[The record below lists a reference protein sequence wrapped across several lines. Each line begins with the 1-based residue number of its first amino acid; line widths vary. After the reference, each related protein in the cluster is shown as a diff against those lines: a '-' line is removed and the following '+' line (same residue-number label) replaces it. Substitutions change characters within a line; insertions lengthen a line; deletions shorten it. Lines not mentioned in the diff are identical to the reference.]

1 MSAGPNPSAAPP
13 ADGPAG
19 LPAAGDSVALARAA
33 RADVLRMVHRARASH
48 VGSCYSIAD
57 ILAVLYGRV
66 LRRRA
71 GEPRWP
77 GRDRF
82 ILSKG
87 HAAAIV
93 YATLANVGIL
103 PRSELDTYGADGSLY
118 MTHVSHKITG
128 VEFSSGSLGHGLPF
142 GVGKA
147 LAGQRQQQPWR
158 VFVQLSDGEMDEG
171 SNWEA
176 LMFAAHHRLDNLVA
190 IIDYNK
196 LQSLTSISRTLGLEP
211 LVDKL
216 TAFGWHVR
224 EVDGHDH
231 AALAEALGS
240 TPWTPGKPSLL
251 LAHTTKGKGVS
262 FMEGQVAWHYK
273 SPNDEQLAAG
283 LAELAQAGAGHA

>member
-1 MSAGPNPSAAPP
+1 MTSSSLAFRPNLS
-13 ADGPAG
+13 D
-19 LPAAGDSVALARAA
+19 LKDTCVLASDI

-48 VGSCYSIAD
+48 VGSCYSIVD

-66 LRRRA
+66 LSFKRDDP
-71 GEPRWP
+71 GWP
-77 GRDRF
+77 VRDRF

-87 HAAAIV
+87 HAAAAV

-103 PRSELDTYGADGSLY
+103 LRGELETYGADGSMF
-118 MTHVSHKITG
+118 MTHVSHKISG

-147 LAGQRQQQPWR
+147 LAAKRMQQSWR

-176 LMFAAHHRLDNLVA
+176 LMFAAHHKLDNLVA
-190 IIDYNK
+190 IVDYNK
-196 LQSLTSISRTLGLEP
+196 LQSLASVSSTLGLEP
-211 LVDKL
+211 FAQKII
-216 TAFGWHVR
+216 AFGWNVR

-231 AALAEALGS
+231 SALIAALDS
-240 TPWTPGKPSLL
+240 VPWSPGRPSLL

-262 FMEGQVAWHYK
+262 FMEGEVAWHYK

-283 LAELAQAGAGHA
+283 LSELGKITQQDGDCA